1 MLALDSSVSGVE
13 DAASFS
19 PAGCFVLLGFGKE
32 AIFDQDMIRVR
43 AHAQAK
49 VSALPICT
57 CAHGLSPATPTV

>member
-19 PAGCFVLLGFGKE
+19 PVGCFVLLGFGKE

-49 VSALPICT
+49 SF
-57 CAHGLSPATPTV
+57 SPAHLHMRTWFEHRYL